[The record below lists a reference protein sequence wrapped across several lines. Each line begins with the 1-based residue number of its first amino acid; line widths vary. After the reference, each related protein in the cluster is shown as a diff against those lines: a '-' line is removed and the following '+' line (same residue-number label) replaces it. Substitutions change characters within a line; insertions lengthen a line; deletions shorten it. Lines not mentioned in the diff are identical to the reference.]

1 MGFLLV
7 SKILKFLELQHVTL
21 ILMDLLKLF
30 LQNMKASDEAE
41 CASEEMI
48 NGVPLSRKR

>member
-30 LQNMKASDEAE
+30 LQNMKKEITKIKFLAA
-41 CASEEMI
+41 
-48 NGVPLSRKR
+48 